1 MEISIN
7 YGAVILA
14 AIAQFVAGAIWYMPL
29 FGKAW
34 GEIHGFNKKSK
45 KEQAELQRKMAP
57 LLFIEFSLAVIISWV
72 LAHIIVATPN
82 ESSFV
87 VAGWLWFGFVLPT
100 QVGAVIFGETKP
112 KWFVK
117 KITIMAGGSLVN
129 ILLAAWILSS
139 LS

>member
-34 GEIHGFNKKSK
+34 GEIHGFDKKPK
-45 KEQAELQRKMAP
+45 KEQEKLQKEMMP
-57 LLFIEFSLAVIISWV
+57 LLFVQFILAVIISWV
-72 LAHIIVATPN
+72 LAHIIVATPD
-82 ESSFV
+82 ESSYV

-100 QVGAVIFGETKP
+100 QVGAVIFGETQP

-117 KITIMAGGSLVN
+117 KIAIMAGGSLVN
-129 ILLAAWILSS
+129 LLLAAWILSS
-139 LS
+139 IA